1 MAERAKRL
9 IVLGST
15 GSIGTQTL
23 DVVRA
28 YPERFQVVGLAAG
41 SNTDLLTRQIAE
53 FRPRLVHSQARLD
66 PDLAARY
73 RFQQVSMEEMAGDP
87 EADFVLVA
95 TAGRAGF
102 RPTVAALRAGH
113 HVGLA
118 NKEILVMAGE
128 IMAREAA
135 AHGAV
140 ILPVDSEHNALWQ
153 CLRGE
158 APAGASVTATGAA
171 VKRLILTCSG
181 GALRDY
187 PLAAMS
193 TVTPEQA
200 LAHPNW
206 VMGKK
211 ITIDCATLINKGL
224 EVIEAHWLFAL
235 PYEQIDVLIHR
246 ESVIHSLVE
255 FVDGSLKA
263 QLGPPDMRIPI
274 QYALTY
280 PERLAN
286 DSVSPFDLAQIG
298 ALHFSAPDHTRFPGI
313 ALAREA
319 GRRGGTYPAVL
330 AAADEVAVDLFL
342 RGLIGFPGIARL
354 IEAALAAHDPVRN
367 PTLED
372 IAAAD
377 AWVHARAM
385 AWSRA

>member
-1 MAERAKRL
+1 MATVKRL
-9 IVLGST
+9 IILGST

-28 YPERFQVVGLAAG
+28 FPERFQVVGLAAG
-41 SNTDLLTRQIAE
+41 TNTRLLAEQIAE
-53 FRPRLVHSQARLD
+53 FRPRLVYSQAPLEPELR
-66 PDLAARY
+66 AR
-73 RFQQVSMEEMAGDP
+73 FGFEVVTMEEMAGYP
-87 EADFVLVA
+87 EADLVLVA

-113 HVGLA
+113 QVGLA

-135 AHGAV
+135 AHNTV

-158 APAGASVTATGAA
+158 DPGTGSITAAGPA

-187 PLAAMS
+187 SADRLAH
-193 TVTPEQA
+193 VTPAEA
-200 LAHPNW
+200 LAHPTW
-206 VMGKK
+206 QMGKK

-224 EVIEAHWLFAL
+224 EVIEAHWLFGL
-235 PYEQIDVLIHR
+235 PYEQIDVIIHR

-255 FVDGSLKA
+255 FIDGSLKA

-280 PERLAN
+280 PERLGN
-286 DSVSPFDLAQIG
+286 DTLTPFDLTKIG
-298 ALHFSAPDHTRFPGI
+298 TLHFSAPDLERFPCLR
-313 ALAREA
+313 LAREA
-319 GRRGGTYPAVL
+319 GMAGGTYPAVL

-342 RGLIGFPGIARL
+342 RGLIRFTDIARY
-354 IEAALAAHDPVRN
+354 IEESLNAHTPVSQ
-367 PTLED
+367 PTLDD

-377 AWVHARAM
+377 AWVHERALS
-385 AWSRA
+385 WSRA